1 MTVLGNFFPQYENDN
16 KIGYHRLIVGD
27 ITAVGFDTI
36 MTVHTPPHPHKLYP
50 ILRDRARQ
58 CKLILS

>member
-36 MTVHTPPHPHKLYP
+36 MTVHHPPHQELYLTSGEP
-50 ILRDRARQ
+50 AGQ
-58 CKLILS
+58 CKLTLS